1 LIGEIAVVLGA
12 LFILSR
18 WIIPSL
24 LFHIARTRSR
34 ELFLFVI
41 LALCLSVAWITGK
54 IGLSLA
60 IGAFIAGTIISD
72 SEYSQQALGN
82 ILPFRDVFTSFF
94 FVSIGM
100 LFDVRF
106 LLSHP
111 FLIMGVTAIS
121 LVVKAMLAMTV
132 ILLTGVAARVAV
144 KAGIALAQV
153 GEFSFVWPPMPG
165 EWGS

>member
-111 FLIMGVTAIS
+111 F
-121 LVVKAMLAMTV
+121 
-132 ILLTGVAARVAV
+132 
-144 KAGIALAQV
+144 
-153 GEFSFVWPPMPG
+153 
-165 EWGS
+165 